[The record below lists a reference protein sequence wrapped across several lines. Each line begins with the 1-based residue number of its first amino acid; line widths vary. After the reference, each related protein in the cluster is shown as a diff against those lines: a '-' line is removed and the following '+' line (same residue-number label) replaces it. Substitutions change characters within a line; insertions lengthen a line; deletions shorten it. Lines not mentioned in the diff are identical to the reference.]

1 MGRGLKASA
10 LLVSI
15 LLLEFSGDEAKGSE
29 DQTALSSGRANN
41 YAAVP
46 VPGVNPSLC
55 LIISKRG
62 LSTTDDFGLHVLT
75 SALAKPRTPLSDG
88 LCRTGIVG
96 RTSDKDNQES
106 ALSELQAE

>member
-1 MGRGLKASA
+1 MNRGP

-29 DQTALSSGRANN
+29 DQTALSSGRAND

-75 SALAKPRTPLSDG
+75 STLAKPRTPLSDG
-88 LCRTGIVG
+88 LCRTGSVR